1 MIFYCST
8 CDLSYYNHRL
18 IIATRPL
25 GKPTSNIIIT
35 ERSPGKYA
43 IIIKFYDTCGNEFIF
58 LYLAPQS
65 IYSLENKPQ
74 ICKIWMKYILFA
86 CSPQSFSKTSGT
98 RLPDILFLT
107 AIVFSSQQLIHGSRI
122 DGGLLYIYRDKGTF
136 STSPPASPKAG
147 RFCLASWSPPGVRE
161 ELTVNQKRLPYS
173 LSA

>member
-1 MIFYCST
+1 MPLVMIFYCST

-43 IIIKFYDTCGNEFIF
+43 IITKFYDTCGNEFIF
-58 LYLAPQS
+58 LYLAPHS

-86 CSPQSFSKTSGT
+86 CSPQSFSETSGT

-107 AIVFSSQQLIHGSRI
+107 TIVFSSQHLHLWLS
-122 DGGLLYIYRDKGTF
+122 DWWGLLYIYRDKAQTKCHILFINVLVGIL
-136 STSPPASPKAG
+136 K
-147 RFCLASWSPPGVRE
+147 
-161 ELTVNQKRLPYS
+161 Y
-173 LSA
+173 

>member
-8 CDLSYYNHRL
+8 CDLSYYNHHL

-74 ICKIWMKYILFA
+74 ICKIWMKYVLFA

-122 DGGLLYIYRDKGTF
+122 DGVYCTFTGIKSHSPLLLLPLPRWGD
-136 STSPPASPKAG
+136 SVWPPDHHQEWEK
-147 RFCLASWSPPGVRE
+147 
-161 ELTVNQKRLPYS
+161 N
-173 LSA
+173 